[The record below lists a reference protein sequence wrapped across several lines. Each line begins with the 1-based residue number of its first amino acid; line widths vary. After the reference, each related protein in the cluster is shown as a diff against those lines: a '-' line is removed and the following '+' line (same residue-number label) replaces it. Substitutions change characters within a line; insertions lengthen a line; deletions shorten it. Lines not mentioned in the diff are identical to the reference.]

1 MMILDR
7 FARFGMGCGLS
18 MAASACLLV
27 SCGDSKSGKDGKKP
41 ETPAVAK
48 DAAAAP
54 KVPAPVEAPKPAEK
68 AASQVFAERSVFE
81 LADLL
86 RPYTQTPEIHE
97 SVRFLNEIA
106 ENYLDALKAKKNPTE
121 EDVVLICRVGN
132 KVGDLQAALQA
143 IEKAESSYRDV
154 LERTNALPQE
164 KVETIRLRSGAMRG
178 LGVLL
183 FAKDDSKAS
192 LENFRACV
200 DADRKALELLK
211 PAEGEL
217 QSPAYHAVA
226 KDLMDSY
233 KNVADMLV
241 NADELED
248 ARDMYQKAV
257 DFALSLKN
265 LSQQDEA
272 ALRIKLM
279 HTISALGDL
288 EDKCDQLEKAKN
300 YWLEAATQCQ
310 TVYQMTTR
318 PDLKSYVSQAFD
330 KLKARILEAEKTLKG
345 DKPEGE
351 EGKSSDEMKVND
363 APSSAA

>member
-1 MMILDR
+1 
-7 FARFGMGCGLS
+7 MGCGVC
-18 MAASACLLV
+18 MAASAWLLV
-27 SCGDSKSGKDGKKP
+27 ACGESKSGKDGKQP
-41 ETPAVAK
+41 VSPTAAK
-48 DAAAAP
+48 EVPAAP
-54 KVPAPVEAPKPAEK
+54 KDAVQAAVPKAAER
-68 AASQVFAERSVFE
+68 AASQVFTERSVFE

-97 SVRFLNEIA
+97 SVRFLNEIS

-121 EDVVLICRVGN
+121 EEVVLICRVGN
-132 KVGDLQAALQA
+132 KVGDLQSALQA
-143 IEKAESSYRDV
+143 IEKADATYRDV
-154 LERTNALPQE
+154 LERSAALPQE
-164 KVETIRLRSGAMRG
+164 KLEVIRLRSGAMRG
-178 LGVLL
+178 LGVLQ
-183 FAKDDSKAS
+183 FAKDDAKAS

-200 DADRKALELLK
+200 EADKKALDLLK
-211 PAEGEL
+211 PAEGEP
-217 QSPAYHAVA
+217 QSPDYHAVA

-241 NADELED
+241 NAEELED

-265 LSQQDEA
+265 LSPQDEA

-318 PDLKSYVSQAFD
+318 PDLKTYVSQAFD
-330 KLKARILEAEKTLKG
+330 KLKARILEAEKQLKG

-351 EGKSSDEMKVND
+351 GGKSSDDMKVND
-363 APSSAA
+363 APASAA